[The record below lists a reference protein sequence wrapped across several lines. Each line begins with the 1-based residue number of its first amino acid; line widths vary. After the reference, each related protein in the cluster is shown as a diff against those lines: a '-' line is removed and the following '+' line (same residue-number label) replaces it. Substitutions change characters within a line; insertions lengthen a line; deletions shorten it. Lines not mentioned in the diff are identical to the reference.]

1 MCMPSLICNLMGNNM
16 KNINENNSAGLIIE
30 GRNPVMEVLKSG
42 RQIDKIFVKKGEIT
56 GSATKI
62 CAIAKDRKIPVG
74 PGRGSAAGS
83 VVSYCL
89 NITNIDPIRVGLI
102 FERFLNP
109 ERISMPDDIL
119 NAAKEKGENNFII
132 IADEISDPHNL
143 GAIIRTANGAGADGV
158 IISKHRSAGLTMTA
172 AKASAGAIEYTPVAK
187 VTNIASAI
195 DKLKKNNIW
204 VIGADMDGTNSIYE
218 QDFSGNI
225 AIVIGNEGK
234 GISKIVKDKCDFLVK
249 IPMHGQVSSLNA
261 SVAGALMIYEAVR
274 YRQSK

>member
-62 CAIAKDRKIPVG
+62 CAIAKDRKIPVSFVEKAKLDSLSETG
-74 PGRGSAAGS
+74 AHQGVMAFLPAREYVS
-83 VVSYCL
+83 V
-89 NITNIDPIRVGLI
+89 
-102 FERFLNP
+102 
-109 ERISMPDDIL
+109 DDIL